1 MSLIINIFLST
12 LMGSSICGSGNQFGA
27 NCFKNYQA
35 ILSKDSVTLKP
46 FNPQQHDTKDR
57 FPVFNLCMRINGGHS
72 DVPENEDD
80 EFSESIGDLPRDDA
94 NSTQQEINSLVVEMN
109 SVLARLTT
117 PTKVISFIYCEVNN
131 GSRQALRNVAVKMNF
146 PVHNS
151 RRDD

>member
-1 MSLIINIFLST
+1 MSLIINIFLSA
-12 LMGSSICGSGNQFGA
+12 LVGSSICGSGNRFGA
-27 NCFKNYQA
+27 SCFKNYLA

-46 FNPQQHDTKDR
+46 FNPR
-57 FPVFNLCMRINGGHS
+57 FFKLCIRINGGHS

-117 PTKVISFIYCEVNN
+117 PTKVV
-131 GSRQALRNVAVKMNF
+131 
-146 PVHNS
+146 
-151 RRDD
+151 